1 MFSGHVLCIYTFAL
15 YISIYSVLAL
25 LKIVFVYLACV
36 CASLKCMQLQVN
48 CKWCINKS
56 MYGRVETNKALD
68 CYSCQCN
75 LRLQVN
81 KHLYT
86 IQTCPNV
93 LPMCIWTWILDDRS
107 WTLYICACTC
117 PWSPSDVFFPLRP
130 KHIKNRF
137 NQSAQVL
144 WRQLKENE
152 RDACLMNALNLVLVV
167 LLYTVY
173 KMYFIPCMSLWNWLR
188 LTKSNWEWL
197 FWNRPAIP
205 ICI

>member
-86 IQTCPNV
+86 IQKCPNV
-93 LPMCIWTWILDDRS
+93 LPMCIWAWILDDRS

-117 PWSPSDVFFPLRP
+117 PWSPSASTHMSIFHYDQNILR
-130 KHIKNRF
+130 IGSI
-137 NQSAQVL
+137 NQHKYYEDN
-144 WRQLKENE
+144 WKKMKET
-152 RDACLMNALNLVLVV
+152 LV
-167 LLYTVY
+167 
-173 KMYFIPCMSLWNWLR
+173 
-188 LTKSNWEWL
+188 
-197 FWNRPAIP
+197 
-205 ICI
+205 